1 MCLGKVI
8 FGNVVYHTR
17 EAYHH
22 AMGYIVI
29 FGTKSLNDAL
39 MTEDGEYVSK
49 AAQVLDER
57 IYAYVEDDVLTSY
70 SDKEFEEYVNK
81 YYD

>member
-1 MCLGKVI
+1 MHLGKVI
-8 FGNVVYHTR
+8 FNDVCYPTR
-17 EAYHH
+17 VANH
-22 AMGYIVI
+22 AGANYPVT
-29 FGTKSLNDAL
+29 FGTESLNNAL

>member
-1 MCLGKVI
+1 MHLGKVI
-8 FGNVVYHTR
+8 FGNGVYHTR
-17 EAYHH
+17 EAYHN
-22 AMGYIVI
+22 ATGCLVT
-29 FGTKSLNDAL
+29 FGTESLNNAL
-39 MTEDGEYVSK
+39 MTEDGEYISK

>member
-1 MCLGKVI
+1 MDLGKVI
-8 FGNVVYHTR
+8 FGKVVYPTR

-22 AMGYIVI
+22 AMGYPVT
-29 FGTKSLNDAL
+29 FGTESLNDAL
-39 MTEDGEYVSK
+39 MTEDGSYVSK